1 MTAPD
6 AEILEVF
13 REEATERLDRMVETL
28 LALEAGRAHADAVD
42 SLFRDAHSIKGS
54 AGMVGIEEVQRDRAH
69 DGGRRSRTRASR
81 ARSRRS

>member
-1 MTAPD
+1 MTEPD

-28 LALEAGRAHADAVD
+28 LAIEAGKAGPDAVD

-54 AGMVGIEEVQRDRAH
+54 AGMVGI
-69 DGGRRSRTRASR
+69 DGVREIAD
-81 ARSRRS
+81 